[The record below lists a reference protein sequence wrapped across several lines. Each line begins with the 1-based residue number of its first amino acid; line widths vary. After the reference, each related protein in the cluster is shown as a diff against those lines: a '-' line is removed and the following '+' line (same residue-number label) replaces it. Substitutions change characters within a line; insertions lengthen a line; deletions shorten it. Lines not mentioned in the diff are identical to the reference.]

1 MYDPYDPERI
11 GLEVIVGLREEN
23 LELKHENFRLRAAIS
38 AHKLVRTNLLT
49 TLAKLRVERQH
60 STLVPTEKLRDM
72 QEKLAMVR
80 EALAERSTY
89 YLSPPPNAEELFY
102 APLNWEAIMLEKL
115 DG

>member
-1 MYDPYDPERI
+1 M
-11 GLEVIVGLREEN
+11 GMREEIR
-23 LELKHENFRLRAAIS
+23 ELKQHNFRLRAVID
-38 AHKLVRTNLLT
+38 AHVKVRTNLLKALT
-49 TLAKLRVERQH
+49 KMRVQRRH
-60 STLVPTEKLRDM
+60 STLVPTKKLKDM

-80 EALAERSTY
+80 AALAERSTY